1 MILNDLEGWNLDVS
15 VPVFESFNLAEYRSI
30 VSLRDPAEADEELV
44 FFLKFVE
51 SSIKSLFLL
60 KEEPVDL

>member
-15 VPVFESFNLAEYRSI
+15 VPVFESFNLAEYARV

>member
-15 VPVFESFNLAEYRSI
+15 VPVFESFNLAEYTRV